1 MQIKDKGE
9 IIAAKFVEGGAIEN
23 IEELAEKHGIQSAV
37 IVSGIGMLKNAVIGY
52 FNGKEYIKEELKEP
66 AELVSMQGNIGRDA
80 EGNVICHI
88 HVALAT
94 SSHSLVGGHLL
105 SGEVNVVNE
114 IFIQKLENIKI
125 VRKKNTD
132 GLMEMEIE

>member
-1 MQIKDKGE
+1 MQSKEGN
-9 IIAAKFVEGGAIEN
+9 IIVAKFVEGHAIRN
-23 IEELAEKHGIQSAV
+23 IEKLAEKYGIQSAV
-37 IVSGIGMLKNAVIGY
+37 IVSGIGMLKDAVIGY
-52 FNGKEYIKEELKEP
+52 FNGKEYVREKLKEP

-105 SGEVNVVNE
+105 GGEVNVVNE
-114 IFIQKLENIKI
+114 IVLMRIEGIKI
-125 VRKKNTD
+125 SRKKNAD

>member
-1 MQIKDKGE
+1 MQSKEGNL
-9 IIAAKFVEGGAIEN
+9 IAAKFVEGQAIKN
-23 IEELAEKHGIQSAV
+23 IEKLAEKHGIQSAV
-37 IVSGIGMLKNAVIGY
+37 IVSGIGMLKDAVIGY
-52 FNGKEYIKEELKEP
+52 FNGKEYVREKLKEP

-105 SGEVNVVNE
+105 GGEVNVVNE
-114 IFIQKLENIKI
+114 IFIQRLENIKI
-125 VRKKNTD
+125 LRKKNAD
-132 GLMEMEIE
+132 GLMEMRIE

>member
-1 MQIKDKGE
+1 MQSKEGNL
-9 IIAAKFVEGGAIEN
+9 IAAKFVEGQAIKN
-23 IEELAEKHGIQSAV
+23 IEKLAEKHGIQSAV
-37 IVSGIGMLKNAVIGY
+37 IVSGIGMLKDAIVGY

-105 SGEVNVVNE
+105 GGEVNVVNE
-114 IFIQKLENIKI
+114 IFIQRLENIK
-125 VRKKNTD
+125 VLRKKNAD
-132 GLMEMEIE
+132 GLMEMHLE